1 MIRVFSV
8 LVLSLFVLF
17 LWSGCEESDDPGSP
31 GTASPTLTSFSPTSG
46 TAGTSVTLTGT
57 NFSTTVASNTV
68 KFNGTAA
75 TVSAATATSLTVS
88 VPAGATTGKITVQV
102 GSQTATSADDFTLIS
117 APAPTITSFSPTS
130 GAAGASVTII
140 GTNFSASVVNNLVK
154 FNDIVALPTAATAT
168 SLTVIAPEGGSTGK
182 ITVQVGTQTATSVND
197 FVYTTTTISTL
208 AGTGLFGFVDG
219 VGAAAQFNQPIGLAV
234 DAAGN
239 VYVADFE
246 NHRIRKVSPTGTV
259 STLAGDG
266 TAGFADGNGTAAK
279 FLGPRDI
286 DVDASGNLYI
296 ADAFNNRIRKIT
308 PTGTVSTI
316 AGDGTR
322 GSADGNGVSAQFD
335 GPSGIA
341 VDAAGN
347 MYVADNINHRIRK
360 ITPTGTVSTLAG
372 DTSTVGSSLGST
384 DEVGPEARFNVPNG
398 IAVDAAG
405 NVYVADTGNNRIRK
419 ITPDGTVSTLAGSSS
434 GFTDGVGTAARFNDP
449 AGIALDAG
457 GNIYV
462 ADSDNNRIRKITSTG
477 TVSTVAGGTL
487 QGFTDGSSTTARFH
501 SPSGIA
507 VDAAGTIYV
516 ADRQNHSIRKIQ

>member
-1 MIRVFSV
+1 M
-8 LVLSLFVLF
+8 
-17 LWSGCEESDDPGSP
+17 
-31 GTASPTLTSFSPTSG
+31 
-46 TAGTSVTLTGT
+46 
-57 NFSTTVASNTV
+57 
-68 KFNGTAA
+68 
-75 TVSAATATSLTVS
+75 
-88 VPAGATTGKITVQV
+88 QV
-102 GSQTATSADDFTLIS
+102 GS
-117 APAPTITSFSPTS
+117 
-130 GAAGASVTII
+130 
-140 GTNFSASVVNNLVK
+140 
-154 FNDIVALPTAATAT
+154 
-168 SLTVIAPEGGSTGK
+168 
-182 ITVQVGTQTATSVND
+182 QTATSVND

-208 AGTGLFGFVDG
+208 AGTGLFGYVDG

-246 NHRIRKVSPTGTV
+246 NHRIRKVTPTGTV
-259 STLAGDG
+259 TTLAGDG

-372 DTSTVGSSLGST
+372 DTSTVGSSLG
-384 DEVGPEARFNVPNG
+384 
-398 IAVDAAG
+398 
-405 NVYVADTGNNRIRK
+405 
-419 ITPDGTVSTLAGSSS
+419 
-434 GFTDGVGTAARFNDP
+434 FTDGVGTAARFNDP

-462 ADSDNNRIRKITSTG
+462 ADEDNNRIRKITPDG
-477 TVSTVAGGTL
+477 TVSTVAGATL
-487 QGFTDGSSTTARFH
+487 QGFTNGNSTTARFH

-516 ADRQNHSIRKIQ
+516 GERQNHSIRKIQ